1 MTPASPKYPTST
13 ESSDGPAYL
22 GRVRLVILREIHC
35 QQPAVPRRRSARVR
49 WVSKFA
55 ANVVDLGSLRVPPHL
70 RGVALDS
77 PRKIHSVYQK
87 MCTFVCVTNVVPQLL
102 STPHP
107 YLANTTRLSPTS
119 SSPPRNTS
127 SYLANTAVPH
137 LQLPSTQHL
146 LLPRQ
151 HRLLANTAVP
161 HILIPHVLL
170 PRQHRPAVPHMR
182 HVYLPPRQQMQH
194 HRRRGAGKMRGQ
206 LSQLGRLLQ

>member
-137 LQLPSTQHL
+137 LQLPSTQVT
-146 LLPRQ
+146 P
-151 HRLLANTAVP
+151 
-161 HILIPHVLL
+161 
-170 PRQHRPAVPHMR
+170 
-182 HVYLPPRQQMQH
+182 
-194 HRRRGAGKMRGQ
+194 
-206 LSQLGRLLQ
+206 LLQCYSSPRTTLPKFGVPRASAGLQQSCRTVRT